1 MWTEKSNS
9 AEGRNFLFCGY
20 LSCIIQ
26 LYRVK
31 SFDSGDGTVTGLLPL
46 NYLMAVLL
54 GHKVCFGCNRSFV
67 HVSVTAHDPC

>member
-1 MWTEKSNS
+1 MWTEESNS

-26 LYRVK
+26 LYRAK

-46 NYLMAVLL
+46 NYLMAVL
-54 GHKVCFGCNRSFV
+54 GCWGIKFALV
-67 HVSVTAHDPC
+67 AIGALCMYL